1 MTKRDLVNTIADG
14 AGISKQAAERALDAF
29 IKGITGALKKGD
41 KVSIIGFGTF
51 AVKDR
56 AAREGRNPAT
66 GQPIKIAATK
76 VPRFTPGKSLKE
88 AVK

>member
-1 MTKRDLVNTIADG
+1 MKKDLVKAMADG
-14 AGISKQAAERALDAF
+14 AGIKNKQAEDAF
-29 IKGITGALKKGD
+29 NALIDYITDQLKKGE

-51 AVKDR
+51 SVKQR

-66 GQPIKIAATK
+66 GKPIKIPATK
-76 VPRFTPGKSLKE
+76 VPKFTPGKSLKE